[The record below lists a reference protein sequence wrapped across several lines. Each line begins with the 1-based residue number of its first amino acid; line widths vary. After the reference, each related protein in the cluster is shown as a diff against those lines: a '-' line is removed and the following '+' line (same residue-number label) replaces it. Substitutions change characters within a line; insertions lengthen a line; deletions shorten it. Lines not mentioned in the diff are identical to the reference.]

1 MFKKHK
7 ISFLNFLNRLAVFIQ
22 KNNNKFSQLSIKHFY
37 FIKKNNLLL
46 IDHIYEAN
54 VNVSTQ
60 INNYWQEDL
69 ASQKILLI
77 CR

>member
-1 MFKKHK
+1 MSKKNK
-7 ISFLNFLNRLAVFIQ
+7 ISFLNFLNRFDAFIQ
-22 KNNNKFSQLSIKHFY
+22 KKNNKFSQLSIKRFY
-37 FIKKNNLLL
+37 IIKKNNLLL
-46 IDHIYEAN
+46 KDHICEAN

-60 INNYWQEDL
+60 INNCWQEDL

>member
-1 MFKKHK
+1 MFKKIK
-7 ISFLNFLNRLAVFIQ
+7 ISFLNFLTRLAVFIQ
-22 KNNNKFSQLSIKHFY
+22 KKNNKFSQLSIKHFN

-46 IDHIYEAN
+46 VDHICEAS

-60 INNYWQEDL
+60 IINYWEEDL